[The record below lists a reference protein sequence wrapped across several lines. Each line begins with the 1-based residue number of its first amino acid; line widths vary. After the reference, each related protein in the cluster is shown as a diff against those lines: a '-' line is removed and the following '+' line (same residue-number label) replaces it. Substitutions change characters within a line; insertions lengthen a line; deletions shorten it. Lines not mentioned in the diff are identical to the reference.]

1 MDSIIE
7 GNQHLQDI
15 ETLVQQGEYT
25 AALLAMK
32 EDVESTS
39 NKILYSFYKNTCMA
53 LDDANSTDKGILKGL
68 AHQALGVVYS
78 ETLKHREK
86 AKALPFYITAKDS
99 LLEVGLRQKGITSN
113 DENLAD
119 ALNKIYKILCLYKT
133 AKESLVEVGVPPK
146 EHTADNENVVDALM
160 NLYETIAWCYSVK
173 YDFEKQYVHLKV
185 AWVVVYER
193 GLKDKAASLLVQ
205 LGRSC
210 LNQREFRKA
219 SDYISQAEDM
229 AEELDR
235 KDIVAACLLLKQDV
249 RLSKRDGYSDE
260 EELEKALQI
269 AQGLGDKL
277 LLANTH
283 VCISNDRCQ
292 FGSYQDSFDHA
303 TLALKIAE
311 SLDEND
317 NDSQEILS
325 LCLTCMSKTCIL
337 VGNNERALRFLEQNR
352 GVLQN
357 LGDRI
362 RLSDVEM
369 EISYLTLA
377 KASSESEIDSLFQLT
392 VKCFKRAIDIA
403 DKIKDKDRLCQTK
416 YKYAALLE
424 RYGSTTGAISH
435 FKWTIELARDVE
447 NLSIEC
453 LCHQH
458 LAKIFI
464 KQRTF
469 VEAEKH
475 ASASLQ
481 LAIELTSIE
490 LQQMCYTLQGYLYKA
505 QGLLQ
510 KARTPYVHGI
520 SIASYVRERRLNDDD
535 NKIEYFESVME
546 CFTDLQE
553 IYIQQQKYTEALSV
567 AEQCRARSMLDIMY
581 ARRPKADVPKHIKR
595 PKEIHW
601 VVNTANVPVVVF
613 ALINDKLFA
622 WVIRPQ
628 QDDVTF
634 LDYAITCPDTDV
646 KGLLSALS
654 VLRSLSPPSPAG
666 NQTIPSVNW
675 RCMLTGAWSGHTR
688 NSLDSALDS
697 SSTHDATLT
706 SKGNGL
712 RKVFQRWYDVI
723 LVPVL
728 KMLKKDGDR
737 YSNIVI
743 IPDLQLHLVPF
754 PALLINDYCATV
766 MPSLEIL
773 AHSLREDSSS
783 SEENTQ
789 PRALVVGNPS
799 VPEIDICG
807 QKWTP
812 CKLPGAEDEAIL
824 IAEMLGT
831 EPLLRDRARLSV
843 VKKELPRADVIH
855 VACHGSWS
863 ETALVLSPDRSPGD
877 GTLSSKD
884 VYLTAEEVMGIKLR
898 AKIVVLSACHS
909 GSGEIRNEGVV
920 GLSRAF
926 LVAGAKAVVVALWQL
941 PDQATKSF
949 MTSFYQDL
957 IARNTVS
964 RALRNAMQTMQDR
977 PRTEWASFTIV
988 GRDVSL

>member
-39 NKILYSFYKNTCMA
+39 NKILYNFYNKTCMT
-53 LDDANSTDKGILKGL
+53 LDSSNPTDKVILKSL
-68 AHQALGVVYS
+68 AYQALGVVYS

-99 LLEVGLRQKGITSN
+99 LGEGGERQAKLLLKN
-113 DENLAD
+113 D
-119 ALNKIYKILCLYKT
+119 
-133 AKESLVEVGVPPK
+133 
-146 EHTADNENVVDALM
+146 NVTDALM
-160 NLYETIAWCYSVK
+160 NLFETIAWCYSVK
-173 YDFEKQYVHLKV
+173 YDFKNQHDYLKG
-185 AWVVVYER
+185 ALNIAEIR
-193 GLKDKAASLLVQ
+193 GLKEKAACLLMQ

-210 LNQREFRKA
+210 IDWKVFLRA
-219 SDYISQAEDM
+219 SDYIYKANALAEQ
-229 AEELDR
+229 LDR
-235 KDIVAACLLLKQDV
+235 KDIVATCLLLMQDV
-249 RLSKRDGYSDE
+249 RVSDPYNYADWE
-260 EELEKALQI
+260 VLEKALQI
-269 AQGLGDKL
+269 AQGLGDKF
-277 LLANTH
+277 LLAKTH
-283 VCISNDRCQ
+283 IYMANHRRYVDSFQI
-292 FGSYQDSFDHA
+292 SFDHA
-303 TLALKIAE
+303 TQALKIAE

-317 NDSQEILS
+317 YDSQEILS
-325 LCLTCMSKTCIL
+325 LCLTCMSKTYIL
-337 VGNNERALRFLEQNR
+337 IGNNERALRFLEQNR
-352 GVLQN
+352 RVLQN
-357 LGDRI
+357 LGDRV
-362 RLSDVEM
+362 RLGDVKM
-369 EISYLTLA
+369 EIAYFTLKEA
-377 KASSESEIDSLFQLT
+377 RSKSESDPLLFQQA
-392 VKCFKRAIDIA
+392 VKCCEDAIDIA
-403 DKIKDKDRLCQTK
+403 DEIKDKDRLCKTK
-416 YKYAALLE
+416 YTYALLQNA
-424 RYGSTTGAISH
+424 SSH
-435 FKWTIELARDVE
+435 FKRTIKLARE
-447 NLSIEC
+447 AKNLLIEC
-453 LCHQH
+453 LCHQRIVRICTKH
-458 LAKIFI
+458 GRFLEA
-464 KQRTF
+464 QR
-469 VEAEKH
+469 H
-475 ASASLQ
+475 ASACREMAHDLST
-481 LAIELTSIE
+481 ELEQI
-490 LQQMCYTLQGYLYKA
+490 YFTLQGSLYKE
-505 QGLLQ
+505 QGLLE
-510 KARTPYVHGI
+510 KASGEYGKAIIV
-520 SIASYVRERRLNDDD
+520 ASHVRERKLNDDD
-535 NKIEYFESVME
+535 NKIEYFESAIE
-546 CFTDLQE
+546 CFTGQQE

-581 ARRPKADVPKHIKR
+581 ARRPKTDITNHIR
-595 PKEIHW
+595 GPEAIHR

-634 LDYAITCPDTDV
+634 LDYDVTCPDTKV
-646 KGLLSALS
+646 TGLLSELS

-666 NQTIPSVNW
+666 IQTIPSVNW
-675 RCMLTGAWSGHTR
+675 RMGGWKGRTR
-688 NSLDSALDS
+688 NNLDSVLDS
-697 SSTHDATLT
+697 SSTHDVTLM

-712 RKVFQRWYDVI
+712 KKVFQRWYDGI

-728 KMLKKDGDR
+728 NVLKKDGGR

-799 VPEIDICG
+799 GPEIDICG

-824 IAEMLGT
+824 IAGMLGT

-863 ETALVLSPDRSPGD
+863 ETALVLSPDGSPED

-884 VYLTAEEVMGIKLR
+884 VYLTAEEVMEMKLR

-909 GSGEIRNEGVV
+909 GSGEIKNEGVV

-941 PDQATKSF
+941 PDQATKAF

-957 IARNTVS
+957 IARKTVS